1 MKLTRREVLG
11 SAGAMLVAPYFT
23 FDARAAE
30 AQKGGSLVLV
40 STQSPRHLN
49 PAVQSGA
56 ATGVPGAQIFASPLL
71 FDADWKPH
79 PYLAESWK
87 AAEDGLSL
95 TLNLVKNAKFHD
107 GKPVTSD
114 DVKFSIETIKAHHP
128 FTTMFAPVS
137 AVETPD
143 EHTAIIRLAHPHPAL
158 LLCLSGALCPIIP
171 KHIFGDGQDIMTHPA
186 NANPVGSGP
195 FKLQEFKPG
204 QQIVLVKNPDFFLKD
219 QPHLDKIIVT
229 ISNDPN
235 AILLAVENGE
245 ADCYPFATASQ
256 DIKRLQA
263 NDRLHVTD
271 KGFEGLGAINWLA
284 FNTKKA
290 PLDNK
295 MVRQAIGYSIDRNF
309 ITKALM
315 RGVARPQRSPIIES
329 SPFFN
334 PKIPAYDL
342 DLDKAKALLDQAGHK
357 AGGDGTRF
365 KLTCDYI
372 PGAPEQQE
380 SVAQYLKSQLKKVGI
395 DVDVRASPDFPT
407 WAKRISNYDFDMTMD
422 AVYNWGDPVIG
433 VHRTYLSSNIRK
445 GVIWSNTQQYSNPKV
460 DDLLAKAGLEMDA
473 GKRKMLYDE
482 FQMIVGDDLPIYWIN
497 ALPYHSGYDK
507 RIKDFP
513 ESIWGTMQPMD
524 ETYWTK
530 A

>member
-30 AQKGGSLVLV
+30 AQRGGSLVLV
-40 STQSPRHLN
+40 STQSPRHLK